1 MAQTLTCAEVDAQVL
16 RGLAPAGRG
25 YWLAVSLCVAGILLG
40 AGCWAYQ
47 IATGLGVVGINVPVA
62 WSTYLVNFVF
72 WVGIAHSGTLISAI
86 LFLFRARWRTAISR
100 SAEAMTVFAVM
111 VAGLFPFIHLGRVW
125 LFYWIIPYP
134 NQRTLWPNLQ
144 SPLLFDFV
152 AISTYLTVSA
162 LFWYTGMIPDL
173 ATLRDRGRGLRGRVY
188 GLLSLNWSGSHE
200 QWHHH
205 GWAYL
210 LLAGLATPLVI
221 SVHSVVSW
229 DFALALIPGW
239 HSTIFAPYF
248 VAGAIHSGLAMVL
261 VLLVPLRRVYGLE
274 GIITGQILEQI
285 AKTLLLTC
293 LIVGYSY
300 AVEFFLAWYGG
311 EASELGTFVARAR
324 GHYSPQFWLM
334 LGCNAVVPLVCFLG
348 RVRRSP
354 PALFAVGVAVTVG
367 MWFERYV
374 IIIGSPTHAYDPYT
388 WRLFQGPT
396 WVEYGV
402 LVGSFSLFFFLF
414 LLFAKFLPCVSLA
427 EVKGELTSS
436 AAEESP

>member
-1 MAQTLTCAEVDAQVL
+1 MARPLSYAEIDAQVL

-25 YWLAVSLCVAGILLG
+25 YWLAVGLCFFGILVG
-40 AGCWAYQ
+40 AGCWAFQ
-47 IATGLGVVGINVPVA
+47 IATGLGAAGINVPVA

-86 LFLFRARWRTAISR
+86 LFLFRARWRTAIAR

-125 LFYWIIPYP
+125 IFYWILPYP

-144 SPLLFDFV
+144 SPLLFDLV

-162 LFWYTGMIPDL
+162 LFWYAGMVPDL
-173 ATLRDRGRGLRGRVY
+173 ATLRDRTEGLRRRLY
-188 GLLSLNWSGSHE
+188 GLFSLNWTGSHR
-200 QWHHH
+200 QWHHY
-205 GWAYL
+205 GWAYVF
-210 LLAGLATPLVI
+210 LAALATPLVI

-229 DFALALIPGW
+229 DFALSILPGW

-261 VLLVPLRRVYGLE
+261 VLLIPLRRIYGLE
-274 GIITGQILEQI
+274 EIIDAETLEKI
-285 AKTLLLTC
+285 AKTLILTC

-300 AVEFFLAWYGG
+300 GVEFFLAWYSG
-311 EASELGTFVARAR
+311 EAAELGTFVARAR
-324 GHYSPQFWLM
+324 GHYSPEFWLM
-334 LGCNAVVPLVCFLG
+334 LICNSVVPLACFLR

-354 PALFAVGVAVTVG
+354 RALFAVGVAVTIG

-374 IIIGSPTHAYDPYT
+374 IIIGAPTHAHDPYT

-396 WVEYGV
+396 WVEYGI

-414 LLFAKFLPCVSLA
+414 LLFTKFLPCISLA
-427 EVKGELTSS
+427 EVKEERVATAGE
-436 AAEESP
+436 AP